1 MPQEIHGG
9 SAGAPLIHE
18 SKDRGMEE
26 EEGVATRWMVK
37 PSRRRLNSR
46 ETMARIGK
54 RETVARIGKRTGKAS
69 MMRIGKKNFPDNLT
83 ILPNLK
89 MLPDNLK
96 MLPYNLKMLPGWKML
111 PGDLSPV
118 TIASRDE
125 GGGNMEKRS
134 WKTVQM
140 WPNDPK
146 LSRFIRFVRE
156 EGGKLEGGGGKIGKR
171 IARRWSKGRSAFMRL
186 GKRKKSKVEQKR
198 DPENIVKRDFG
209 FGGRRR
215 CGEENFCNVEFNRNG
230 VTFQIFYRHN

>member
-1 MPQEIHGG
+1 
-9 SAGAPLIHE
+9 
-18 SKDRGMEE
+18 
-26 EEGVATRWMVK
+26 
-37 PSRRRLNSR
+37 
-46 ETMARIGK
+46 
-54 RETVARIGKRTGKAS
+54 
-69 MMRIGKKNFPDNLT
+69 
-83 ILPNLK
+83 
-89 MLPDNLK
+89 
-96 MLPYNLKMLPGWKML
+96 
-111 PGDLSPV
+111 
-118 TIASRDE
+118 
-125 GGGNMEKRS
+125 MEKRS

-156 EGGKLEGGGGKIGKR
+156 EGGEGKIVQEEGGKLEGGKGGGKIGKR

-186 GKRKKSKVEQKR
+186 GKRKKSKVERKR